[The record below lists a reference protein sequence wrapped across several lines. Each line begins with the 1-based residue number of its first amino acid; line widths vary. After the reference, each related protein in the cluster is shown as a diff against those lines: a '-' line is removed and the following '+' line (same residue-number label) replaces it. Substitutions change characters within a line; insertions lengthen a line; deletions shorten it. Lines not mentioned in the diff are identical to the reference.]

1 MNSVRLPANY
11 HLDNQL
17 FTKINYRMTDLNFM
31 EEIHN
36 SLEVYIWLSYKY
48 EIEFIEREL
57 ARILK
62 DRVCKIID
70 SIIEK
75 QYFDSFADLKTEN
88 AGTNERKTNKL
99 IDDLSIKEDFTKKN
113 NNFSLIK
120 SKKENIFEDDL

>member
-1 MNSVRLPANY
+1 
-11 HLDNQL
+11 
-17 FTKINYRMTDLNFM
+17 MTDLNFM

>member
-1 MNSVRLPANY
+1 
-11 HLDNQL
+11 
-17 FTKINYRMTDLNFM
+17 MTDLNFF
-31 EEIHN
+31 EDIHN

-75 QYFDSFADLKTEN
+75 QYFDSWADIRSDNTHSHTKE
-88 AGTNERKTNKL
+88 GKSKL
-99 IDDLSIKEDFTKKN
+99 IEDNSKQDESTEIKM
-113 NNFSLIK
+113 NFSLIK
-120 SKKENIFEDDL
+120 SKRVRAKENIFEDDFN